1 LHTNR
6 LVSFFMSDTR
16 EYIIDQAF
24 TLFIGRSYEAVSIS
38 DISKVIGMTK
48 GALYHH
54 FASKEELFRAVVD
67 KYFNITGFD
76 VDVETISFLEFN
88 EICIAHTKHIAEML
102 FGHAI
107 EFAPIDYMSFVAD
120 SFRHYP
126 SFADNKIKMINSDIE
141 KVKQVLDRAITT
153 GEIRSDIDTQ
163 IVAQS
168 YYANVIG
175 LAGNVIQNF
184 SIDKT
189 IEMLTA
195 QFEMMYHLL
204 KK

>member
-1 LHTNR
+1 
-6 LVSFFMSDTR
+6 MSETR

-24 TLFIGRSYEAVSIS
+24 TLFIRQSYEAVSIS
-38 DISKVIGMTK
+38 DISKAIGMTK

-54 FASKEELFRAVVD
+54 FASKEELFKAVVD
-67 KYFNITGFD
+67 KYFNITNIEAD
-76 VDVETISFLEFN
+76 IENISFRQFN
-88 EICIAHTKHIAEML
+88 DICIAHARNIAEML
-102 FGHAI
+102 FGNAI

-126 SFADNKIKMINSDIE
+126 GFSENKIKMINTDTETI
-141 KVKQVLDRAITT
+141 KQALDRAILS
-153 GEIRSDIDTQ
+153 GEIRPDIDTQ

-168 YYANVIG
+168 YFANVIG
-175 LAGNVIQNF
+175 LAGNIIQNF

-189 IEMLTA
+189 IEMLSA